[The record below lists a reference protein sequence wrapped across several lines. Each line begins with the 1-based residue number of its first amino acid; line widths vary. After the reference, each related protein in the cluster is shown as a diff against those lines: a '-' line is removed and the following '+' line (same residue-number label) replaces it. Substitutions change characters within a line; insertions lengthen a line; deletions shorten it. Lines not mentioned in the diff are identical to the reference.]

1 MIEATIIGYLINETS
16 AGQAVFAEKPPSP
29 PSKYI
34 IIEKTGG
41 RENNQIPNAT
51 IAIKSVSKT
60 SLLDAISLNDEVKT
74 KMKEIVELD
83 SIGSCRLNSDYNFT
97 DQTTKEYR
105 YQAVFDITH
114 Y

>member
-41 RENNQIPNAT
+41 RERHRSPAWMNP
-51 IAIKSVSKT
+51 
-60 SLLDAISLNDEVKT
+60 LP
-74 KMKEIVELD
+74 
-83 SIGSCRLNSDYNFT
+83 
-97 DQTTKEYR
+97 
-105 YQAVFDITH
+105 
-114 Y
+114 